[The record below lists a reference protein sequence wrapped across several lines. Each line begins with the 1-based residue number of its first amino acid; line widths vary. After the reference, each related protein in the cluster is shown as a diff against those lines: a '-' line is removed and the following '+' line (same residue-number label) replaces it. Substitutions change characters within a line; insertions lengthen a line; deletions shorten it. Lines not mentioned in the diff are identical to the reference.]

1 MRTAP
6 TLVTAQ
12 DHESHFRDSVA
23 LLHSVR
29 STLAA
34 LLDRAEDGEDGPL
47 ADIAKK
53 QAELETAL
61 KRAFE
66 AEERWNDWQARNG
79 RSARAD
85 GPLDLAALRDQ
96 IACRLNRLADCC
108 EGEG

>member
-6 TLVTAQ
+6 TLVTAH
-12 DHESHFRDSVA
+12 DHERHFQDSVA
-23 LLHSVR
+23 LLRSVR
-29 STLAA
+29 ATLAA
-34 LLDRAEDGEDGPL
+34 LLDRAEGGEDGL
-47 ADIAKK
+47 FADIAKK

-66 AEERWNDWQARNG
+66 AEDRWNDWQARHG
-79 RSARAD
+79 GPARAD

-108 EGEG
+108 DAEG